1 MRVPTSAS
9 MTFTLT
15 TMRPQIT
22 AVRCCAAPDLTTLV
36 RPSAATEV
44 WRPTTDDV
52 DRISW
57 GRPAK
62 KKGTGSRGV
71 PHRLNSD
78 ERVLYDLARRKG
90 FLEMAGSGWRKQ
102 RSDAPLAN
110 TYRSWC
116 DAAAHACLVLHKG
129 NPFDEIVLDLSPLRS
144 PARFTDAATFCLS
157 LPGAADGVIVEAG
170 SLLASELPTGE
181 VGAAGA
187 AEDTAAVELSPE
199 EVEAAEAAATA
210 QGKEVSQLKSE
221 GLGNKDPQVVAAV
234 AELLRLKALLPE
246 PGAEGAENVEGVQ
259 SGAELAARDDA
270 FATEPI
276 YRLPALAISW
286 ARPRSE
292 AKALARQQVHTAGA
306 TLARSCPF

>member
-1 MRVPTSAS
+1 MRETTPLDTTLMRVPTSAS
-9 MTFTLT
+9 MTFTLS
-15 TMRPQIT
+15 TMRPQI
-22 AVRCCAAPDLTTLV
+22 ASVRCCAVPDLTTLV
-36 RPSAATEV
+36 RPSAATDV
-44 WRPTTDDV
+44 WRPTADDV

-116 DAAAHACLVLHKG
+116 DAAAVGCLVLHKS
-129 NPFDEIVLDLSPLRS
+129 NPLDELVLDLSPLRS
-144 PARFTDAATFCLS
+144 PASFTDAAAFCLS

-170 SLLASELPTGE
+170 SSLSRELPTGY
-181 VGAAGA
+181 G
-187 AEDTAAVELSPE
+187 
-199 EVEAAEAAATA
+199 AEA
-210 QGKEVSQLKSE
+210 GEE
-221 GLGNKDPQVVAAV
+221 
-234 AELLRLKALLPE
+234 AEE
-246 PGAEGAENVEGVQ
+246 AEEAEEGVQ
-259 SGAELAARDDA
+259 SGAELLAARADA

-286 ARPRSE
+286 ARPRSD
-292 AKALARQQVHTAGA
+292 AKALVGRHVQSGRAHSSPLRPTP
-306 TLARSCPF
+306 LARPDPRRRVA

>member
-9 MTFTLT
+9 MTFTLS
-15 TMRPQIT
+15 TMRPQI
-22 AVRCCAAPDLTTLV
+22 ASVRCCAAPDLTTLV

-116 DAAAHACLVLHKG
+116 DAAAVGCLVLHKS
-129 NPFDEIVLDLSPLRS
+129 NPLDELVLDLSPLRS
-144 PARFTDAATFCLS
+144 PESFTDAAAFCLS

-170 SLLASELPTGE
+170 SSLSRELPTGY
-181 VGAAGA
+181 G
-187 AEDTAAVELSPE
+187 
-199 EVEAAEAAATA
+199 AEA
-210 QGKEVSQLKSE
+210 GEE
-221 GLGNKDPQVVAAV
+221 
-234 AELLRLKALLPE
+234 AEE
-246 PGAEGAENVEGVQ
+246 TDEGVQ
-259 SGAELAARDDA
+259 SGAELLAARADA

-286 ARPRSE
+286 ARPRSD
-292 AKALARQQVHTAGA
+292 AKALVGRHVQTGPAHSSPLWPTL
-306 TLARSCPF
+306 LARPDPRCRVAEAMCAHPGCLGQPYALGLRPGRA